1 MKAAIFSYGGFFYKK
16 TKKQFD
22 KKMEHKIILN
32 GKEFTAKLTLGALS
46 RAAKMQ
52 GFEDEESL
60 LQSGITGVLAA
71 IYHSVKVCEKDFNVG
86 FDDFCDWFGLSDAD
100 QLAKIFGQL
109 SGNKAEGGQAEGNAH

>member
-1 MKAAIFSYGGFFYKK
+1 
-16 TKKQFD
+16 
-22 KKMEHKIILN
+22 MEHIIILN